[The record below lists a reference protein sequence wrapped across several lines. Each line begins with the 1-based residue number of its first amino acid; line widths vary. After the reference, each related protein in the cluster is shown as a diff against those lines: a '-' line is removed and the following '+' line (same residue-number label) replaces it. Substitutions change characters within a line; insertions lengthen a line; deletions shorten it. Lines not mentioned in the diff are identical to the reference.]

1 MPSVQSSAPRNN
13 KTLAGREIVSSRWL
27 MMAPSLVFL
36 GIIAVVALALIAIPD
51 EVNRRSQYEAET
63 YRAMS
68 NGDFA
73 RARNCLESLI
83 QISEENPRP
92 EYLYQL
98 ALLSQQM
105 GDGER
110 AFRLLER
117 LTIPGK
123 SSYAPAHLNLA
134 NAYLSQNPQTITS
147 LAEAQRHIEAL
158 LELDKNSMEYV
169 QLKARWQLLSK
180 RPDDALKTY
189 ESVLAQNASF
199 AIPMAQI
206 LFEQKRDEEANRYL
220 TASRSRIQAA
230 LDADYENRQA
240 RMRLAD
246 VDLMLKNYEQSART
260 LQNGMALGDESNQF
274 RQALCLVLAKWS
286 DSLGV
291 SIEDLNKRM
300 KLTIDGLTLDP
311 TNPYLLDQ
319 FWKLTIKDL
328 GKDPNQI
335 LRLRVLGA
343 NIAVLDAMAALQNLH
358 NGKKEDAR
366 IQLAAVLKRSPDLA
380 VLLNNLSTIGEL
392 QNKDK
397 STFSIDLLTMMHEIL
412 PDNKNILENRG
423 MIYVRQAK
431 YAEGLK
437 DLEIA
442 LPGSSNKVAIH
453 MALSE
458 SYDKLGNKEKADE
471 HRKIAE
477 RLANPNRKLKDAET
491 KENVPAE

>member
-1 MPSVQSSAPRNN
+1 MPTAQPSVVSQNN
-13 KTLAGREIVSSRWL
+13 KTIAGREIVSSRWL

-36 GIIAVVALALIAIPD
+36 VIIAIVALALIVVPD
-51 EVNRRSQYEAET
+51 EVNRRTQYEAET

-83 QISEENPRP
+83 QLSEENPRP

-98 ALLSQQM
+98 AILSQQM

-134 NAYLSQNPQTITS
+134 NAYLSQNPPTITS
-147 LAEAQRHIEAL
+147 LAEAQRHIETL
-158 LELDKNSMEYV
+158 LELDKNNMDYV
-169 QLKARWQLLSK
+169 QLKARWQILSK
-180 RPDDALKTY
+180 RPEDALKTY

-206 LFEQKRDEEANRYL
+206 LFELKRDDEAKRYL
-220 TASRSRIQAA
+220 TASRTRIQAS
-230 LDADYENRQA
+230 LDSDFENKQSRL
-240 RMRLAD
+240 RLAD
-246 VDLMLKNYEQSART
+246 VDLMLKNYDQAART

-274 RQALCLVLAKWS
+274 RQALCLVLARWA
-286 DSLGV
+286 DSLGTG
-291 SIEDLNKRM
+291 IEDLNKRM
-300 KLTIDGLTLDP
+300 KLTIDGLSMDP

-343 NIAVLDAMAALQNLH
+343 NIAVLDAMAALQNLQ

-366 IQLAAVLKRSPDLA
+366 VQLMSVMK
-380 VLLNNLSTIGEL
+380 
-392 QNKDK
+392 K
-397 STFSIDLLTMMHEIL
+397 
-412 PDNKNILENRG
+412 
-423 MIYVRQAK
+423 
-431 YAEGLK
+431 
-437 DLEIA
+437 
-442 LPGSSNKVAIH
+442 
-453 MALSE
+453 
-458 SYDKLGNKEKADE
+458 
-471 HRKIAE
+471 
-477 RLANPNRKLKDAET
+477 
-491 KENVPAE
+491 